1 MAKSRSEK
9 KQQGRDAREAARKA
23 QQRERFISRATWI
36 GLPILAVVGL
46 IAFGIIRQ
54 NNQPPLDPLA
64 NLNPANVQGDLN
76 NSVVIIEFGDFG

>member
-64 NLNPANVQGDLN
+64 NLNPANVQGDLD